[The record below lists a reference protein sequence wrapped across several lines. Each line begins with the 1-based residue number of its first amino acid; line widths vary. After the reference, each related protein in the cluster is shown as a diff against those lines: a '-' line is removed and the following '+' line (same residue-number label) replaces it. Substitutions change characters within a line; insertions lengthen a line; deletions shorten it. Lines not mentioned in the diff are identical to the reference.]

1 MTNFQRIRNMSKE
14 EIGRYLMD
22 PERIDI
28 PFCKNQPKCIE
39 KLDAMDDEIPEE
51 ECFRCM
57 MAWLKKEEL

>member
-1 MTNFQRIRNMSKE
+1 MTNFKRIQNMSKE

-39 KLDAMDDEIPEE
+39 ILDITGEEIPKE

-57 MAWLKKEEL
+57 MEWLEKEEL